1 MQQEYRTFPKTAA
14 TGNNVNKN
22 TSAAG
27 CGQLILI
34 DDRHEEDNDDDEEQL
49 KSKMMVVGPGED
61 GDKLT
66 DSIY

>member
-1 MQQEYRTFPKTAA
+1 MQQEYRTFPKTA
-14 TGNNVNKN
+14 THNKNKN

-49 KSKMMVVGPGED
+49 KSKMMRVGSGED
-61 GDKLT
+61 L
-66 DSIY
+66 SLIHI